1 MARVKK
7 TNDSDLVA
15 DAPASLEDFI
25 AAREVQKL
33 ESGVVLVKVIHP
45 QADSRIFPGRY
56 SGIVVEQGPA
66 GCVWSDGS
74 TE

>member
-7 TNDSDLVA
+7 TDDAALA
-15 DAPASLEDFI
+15 DAPQSLEDFI
-25 AAREVQKL
+25 ASREAQKL
-33 ESGVVLVKVIHP
+33 ASGVVLVKVTHP
-45 QADSRIFPGRY
+45 EATSRIFPGRY
-56 SGIVVEQGPA
+56 SGIVMEQGPA

>member
-7 TNDSDLVA
+7 INDAALVA
-15 DAPASLEDFI
+15 DAPVALGDFI
-25 AAREVQKL
+25 AVREVQKL
-33 ESGVVLVKVIHP
+33 DSGLVLVKVTHP
-45 QADSRIFPGRY
+45 DAESRVFPGRY
-56 SGIVVEQGPA
+56 SGIVLEQGPT

>member
-1 MARVKK
+1 MARVRK
-7 TNDSDLVA
+7 TNDADLVA
-15 DAPASLEDFI
+15 DQPSSLADYI

-33 ESGVVLVKVIHP
+33 DSGVVLVKVTHP
-45 QADSRIFPGRY
+45 DADSRVYPGRY
-56 SGIVVEQGPA
+56 SGIVLEQGPA